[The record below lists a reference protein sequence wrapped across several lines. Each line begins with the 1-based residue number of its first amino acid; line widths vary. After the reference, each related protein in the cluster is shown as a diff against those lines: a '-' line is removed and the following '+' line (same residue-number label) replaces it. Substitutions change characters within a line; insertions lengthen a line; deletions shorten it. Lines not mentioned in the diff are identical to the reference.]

1 MSKIYIIG
9 IVASGK
15 TTLSRK
21 MAKMT
26 HVKAYE
32 LDEVVW
38 PLVNGQQVKRTP
50 AEQLDELQR
59 IDNTGSWIIEGTY
72 RKNCRSVL
80 DNADQIVFLDPPLLL
95 RCVRIV
101 TRFIKQQLKLETC
114 RYKSDL
120 KMLRWMFEWT
130 VEFERDRDRFD
141 KLLKPYEEKLIVL
154 KHEREIKNYM
164 NQLGDQYETEITG

>member
-26 HVKAYE
+26 DTTAYE
-32 LDEVVW
+32 LDNIVR
-38 PLVNGQQVKRTP
+38 PLKNGQQVKRTP
-50 AEQLDELQR
+50 EEQLDELHR
-59 IDNTGSWIIEGTY
+59 INHTGSWIIEGTY
-72 RKNCRSVL
+72 RKTCHSVL

-130 VEFERDRDRFD
+130 VEFEKDRDHFNR
-141 KLLKPYEEKLIVL
+141 LLKPYEEKLIVL
-154 KHEREIKNYM
+154 KRKKEIKNYM
-164 NQLGDQYETEITG
+164 NQGDLYETEITG